1 MAPTEAMDR
10 AETFIVSMVN
20 RGCGMKCDMRL
31 NLRRLCVG
39 GKVEFANLALRSN
52 LDCVADSSLFIL
64 NVEER
69 EVVISLQH
77 FLIMCVQELRVP

>member
-1 MAPTEAMDR
+1 M
-10 AETFIVSMVN
+10 
-20 RGCGMKCDMRL
+20 
-31 NLRRLCVG
+31 
-39 GKVEFANLALRSN
+39 EFANLALRSN

-69 EVVISLQH
+69 EVISLQH

>member
-1 MAPTEAMDR
+1 M
-10 AETFIVSMVN
+10 
-20 RGCGMKCDMRL
+20 
-31 NLRRLCVG
+31 
-39 GKVEFANLALRSN
+39 EFANLALRSN